1 MTITEIKNLIDDLID
16 TSEAKFPTARKVRLI
31 NKAQDKVVNQLIE
44 KDFLFQYDDPNYT
57 DLNEGYLNIV
67 SGQKD
72 YNIREDENFAGLLF
86 ISEIHILPSATATLY
101 DDCRLNK
108 TGKYLSVSDTGVP
121 TQYRISGSS
130 IIFEPVPNYNATNGI
145 KINFIRKP
153 LPVETS
159 DTTKSLGIPVTYHY
173 LVALHTAYD
182 YARAKVLS
190 NRNDILNEIVNE
202 EKRLGIYANKLNND
216 ANGIITTEYVNSV

>member
-16 TSEAKFPTARKVRLI
+16 TSEAKFPTARKVRGI
-31 NKAQDKVVNQLIE
+31 NKAQDKVVNQLLE

-72 YNIREDENFAGLLF
+72 YNIRQDENFADLLF
-86 ISEIHILPSATATLY
+86 ISEIHVLPSATATLY
-101 DDCRLNK
+101 DECRLDK
-108 TGKYLSVSDTGVP
+108 QGKYLDVADVGTP
-121 TQYRISGSS
+121 TTYRISGSS
-130 IIFEPVPNYNATNGI
+130 IILSPVPNYNATNGI

-153 LPVETS
+153 VPVETT
-159 DTTKSLGIPVTYHY
+159 DTTKTLGLPVTFHH
-173 LVALHTAYD
+173 LVALYVAYD
-182 YARAKVLS
+182 YARAKVLT
-190 NRNDILNEIVNE
+190 NRNDILNEIVGE

-216 ANGIITTEYVNSV
+216 ANGIITTEPVNSV